1 MGRAVGFIRMMRPVN
16 CLMMGFAVLVGAVI
30 ADSKAL
36 TFYLQNL
43 SFGFLTGF
51 LLTAA
56 SMVVNDYYDRDIDAI
71 NEPNR
76 PIPSGLIKPNEALTY
91 AVLLSALGLITAFLT
106 NIGTIACFLSAL
118 FFWLLSVTYVTL
130 GKKTG
135 LLGNFLVS
143 LCVSAPFI
151 YGNLAVAND
160 VKLKTWIF
168 VAMVFLSNTGREV
181 TKGIVDVKGDK
192 MRGVKTIAVRYGV
205 RKATIAAVTCYLL
218 AVALTPLPWFF
229 GLVNIWFIPLVTLTD
244 IGLIFSSITLLK
256 DHSRENARRVK
267 KQVLAWFFVGLV
279 AFAVGSLS

>member
-1 MGRAVGFIRMMRPVN
+1 MGRAVGFIRMMRPIN
-16 CLMMGFAVLVGAVI
+16 CLMMGFAVLVGAAI

-36 TFYLQNL
+36 TFYWQNM
-43 SFGFLTGF
+43 SYGFLTGF

-56 SMVVNDYYDRDIDAI
+56 SMVVNDYYDREIDAI

-76 PIPSGLIKPNEALTY
+76 PIPSGLIKPKEALTY
-91 AVLLSALGLITAFLT
+91 AFLLSALGLITAFLT
-106 NIGTIACFLSAL
+106 NTGSITCFLSAL
-118 FFWLLSVTYVTL
+118 FFWLVSVTYVTF

-151 YGNLAVAND
+151 YGNLAAAND
-160 VKLKTWIF
+160 VQLKTWIF
-168 VAMVFLSNTGREV
+168 VAMVFLSNTGREI
-181 TKGIVDVKGDK
+181 TKGIVDVKGDE

-205 RKATIAAVTCYLL
+205 RKATMAATICYLL

-229 GLVNIWFIPLVTLTD
+229 GLVNIWFIPLVILTD
-244 IGLIFSSITLLK
+244 IGLIYSSITLLR

-267 KQVLAWFFVGLV
+267 KQVLAWFFIGLI